1 MSDANEKT
9 EEPAVGRRE
18 MFAVA
23 GRTAA
28 TRAAAP
34 LARRAGQ
41 RRNMGVLDWMVNY
54 PDKVR
59 VRIKLIDTYF
69 LGVGISCSI
78 EFCTI

>member
-1 MSDANEKT
+1 
-9 EEPAVGRRE
+9 

-59 VRIKLIDTYF
+59 VRIKN
-69 LGVGISCSI
+69 
-78 EFCTI
+78 